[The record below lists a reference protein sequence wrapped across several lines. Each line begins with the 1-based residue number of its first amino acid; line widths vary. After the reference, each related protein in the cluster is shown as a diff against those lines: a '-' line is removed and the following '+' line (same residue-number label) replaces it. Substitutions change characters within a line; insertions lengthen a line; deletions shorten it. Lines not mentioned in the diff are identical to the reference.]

1 MFAPLSL
8 LARRESALKQRLGLG
23 IAPLNDVDLRQVVEN
38 RNVYIRGFA
47 GSLAHGEG
55 VLEQGLGLRVAALSV
70 ESGGLVIQMHDF
82 NERHPIAT
90 PSDQC
95 NQGQAH
101 HLCHI
106 LAPADPAAKSW
117 TTAHEVREHC
127 LRSKS
132 NFCLSLLLSAGRLT
146 TVRER

>member
-8 LARRESALKQRLGLG
+8 LARRERALKQRVGLV
-23 IAPLNDVDLRQVVEN
+23 IALLNDVDLRQVVEN
-38 RNVYIRGFA
+38 GNVYIRGFA

-90 PSDQC
+90 RSDQC
-95 NQGQAH
+95 NQGHAY
-101 HLCHI
+101 HLCHVP
-106 LAPADPAAKSW
+106 APAGLAAESW
-117 TTAHEVREHC
+117 TAAHEVREHC
-127 LRSKS
+127 LRSNS
-132 NFCLSLLLSAGRLT
+132 HFCLSLLLSAGRLT